1 MTNRNPLLVILF
13 SIITLGIY
21 GLVWYVWTKNEMN
34 AEGATIPTAWLIIIP
49 FVNYYW
55 LWKFSEGVELVTKKS
70 MTAAIAFLLMF
81 FLGVIGMAIIQSEL
95 NKVAVQ

>member
-1 MTNRNPLLVILF
+1 MKNRNPILVIFF

-21 GLVWYVWTKNEMN
+21 GLVWYILTKDEMK
-34 AEGATIPTAWLIIIP
+34 AKGAAIPTAWLIIIP
-49 FVNYYW
+49 FVSYYW
-55 LWKFSEGVELVTKKS
+55 VWKFSEGVEMVTAKG
-70 MTAAIAFLLMF
+70 MTTAVAFLLLF